1 MKVCTQVERQRSEA
15 LACPNR
21 GRCPLT
27 FLCGARLD
35 GDKYLLPSF
44 TEVEVGEMVWTDLAA
59 RPRVLVVRSGLFVSK
74 AYGNDDVMIPMSLYG
89 QGVVIG
95 IPDVYVPYGASDFYF
110 LTALVPTRLCAL
122 DAGFVKDLMARL
134 TIDEAQ
140 QLNGCLTLNCNTG
153 MYGQALTLAHR
164 RAREKVVSVL
174 LRLSNQLSRQIGF
187 EGVLPVAQED
197 IAFLAG
203 VERPT
208 VSRELKKLVREGLID
223 LGYRHVRLLPPLHE
237 AYGHLIETRLRLYD
251 LRDSDVS
258 W

>member
-1 MKVCTQVERQRSEA
+1 
-15 LACPNR
+15 
-21 GRCPLT
+21 
-27 FLCGARLD
+27 
-35 GDKYLLPSF
+35 
-44 TEVEVGEMVWTDLAA
+44 
-59 RPRVLVVRSGLFVSK
+59 
-74 AYGNDDVMIPMSLYG
+74 
-89 QGVVIG
+89 
-95 IPDVYVPYGASDFYF
+95 
-110 LTALVPTRLCAL
+110 
-122 DAGFVKDLMARL
+122 MARL

-174 LRLSNQLSRQIGF
+174 LRLHNQLSRQIGF

-223 LGYRHVRLLPPLHE
+223 LVGYRHVRLLPPLYDV
-237 AYGHLIETRLRLYD
+237 YGHLIETQLRLYD